1 MDWSTG
7 VFEIPECRYPLDET
21 LNKHFVNF
29 WSSHKRY
36 HNCGVTCSKAFVTD
50 GFQKPGRFIC
60 GNVKTTVFS
69 EELGK

>member
-1 MDWSTG
+1 MNQH
-7 VFEIPECRYPLDET
+7 YET
-21 LNKHFVNF
+21 LNKHFVDF

-36 HNCGVTCSKAFVTD
+36 HDCGLTCSKAFVTD

-69 EELGK
+69 EELGKQNRFLAYLSSC